1 MPVLKPLSRESIP
14 RALEKAE
21 RYRLLNEPVDAES
34 ICEDIL
40 RVDPENQHALATFL
54 LACTDQFGEELAH
67 HTERAQEA
75 LQRLRDDYARAY
87 YEGIVYE
94 RRAKAQLHRGN
105 PGSGYVAYESLQR
118 AMECYAKA
126 ESLRPK
132 GNDDSVLRWNACAR
146 ILEAHEELRPAPA
159 EERSEMLLE

>member
-1 MPVLKPLSRESIP
+1 MPELKPLSRESIP

-40 RVDPENQHALATFL
+40 SVDPENQQALVAFL
-54 LACTDQFGEELAH
+54 LACTDQFGEELAD
-67 HTERAQEA
+67 HTSRAERA
-75 LQRLRDDYARAY
+75 LSRLRDAYARSY
-87 YEGIVYE
+87 YEGIVFE
-94 RRAKAQLHRGN
+94 RRAKAQLRRGN
-105 PGSGYVAYESLQR
+105 PGSGYVAYESLLR
-118 AMECYAKA
+118 AMGCYEKA

-132 GNDDSVLRWNACAR
+132 GNDDALLRWNACAR
-146 ILEAHEELRPAPA
+146 ILEAHKELRPAPA